1 MVESNY
7 FLSSIHIYS
16 QYIPNNVDALLSC
29 SHTVWGSETEGI
41 PRPVSIYD
49 TYRLTAATQVL
60 CMRER
65 KVLYILHLNNRLPYN
80 GGGNSSRDSPVC
92 TPANGTQTV
101 YHFKQRIKQERKKET
116 VQYSH
121 VMRTDAQLIKSHW
134 LIKHEISKK

>member
-1 MVESNY
+1 M
-7 FLSSIHIYS
+7 
-16 QYIPNNVDALLSC
+16 
-29 SHTVWGSETEGI
+29 
-41 PRPVSIYD
+41 
-49 TYRLTAATQVL
+49 
-60 CMRER
+60 
-65 KVLYILHLNNRLPYN
+65 